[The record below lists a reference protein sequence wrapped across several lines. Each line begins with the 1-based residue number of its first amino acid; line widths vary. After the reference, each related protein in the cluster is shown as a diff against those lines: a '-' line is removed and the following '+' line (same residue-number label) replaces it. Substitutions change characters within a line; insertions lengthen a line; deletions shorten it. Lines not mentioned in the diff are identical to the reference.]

1 MTTRAQRLIQLRDQY
16 QKTSLALKRSHCSS
30 SEREVRQ
37 ALGRAE
43 VLDHFIESSVTLSA
57 DWPAA
62 RVQMLIEHLLA
73 GFAEQKKGW
82 LLNSSRERRQHSSN
96 ELSEWTVEGAILQ
109 IEEIVPRLFSLLSA
123 QWNASS
129 LQKHGRY
136 FQVFQSADFFTTL
149 RDTEEGRLRWI
160 GSERSRWYQEVALVK
175 IEVSSPTIIA
185 ALEEAY
191 RLTNHTDRSDRVN
204 ESLVWHVQ
212 RARSTSVGDIV
223 VSLLS
228 GQSWIVEGVGFRAIE
243 DVSAKTRA
251 ESSAQSI

>member
-1 MTTRAQRLIQLRDQY
+1 MTTRAQKLIQLRDQY
-16 QKTSLALKRSHCSS
+16 QQSYLALKRSHRYP
-30 SEREVRQ
+30 SEREERR

-43 VLDHFIESSVTLSA
+43 VLDRFIESSVTLSA
-57 DWPAA
+57 DWSAA
-62 RVQMLIEHLLA
+62 RVQILIEHLLA
-73 GFAEQKKGW
+73 RFAEQKKGW
-82 LLNSSRERRQHSSN
+82 LLNSIRERRQHGIN
-96 ELSEWTVEGAILQ
+96 ELGEWTAEGAILQ
-109 IEEIVPRLFSLLSA
+109 IDEIAPRLFPLLSA

-129 LQKHGRY
+129 VQKHGQY
-136 FQVFQSADFFTTL
+136 FQVFQSADLFTTL

-160 GSERSRWYQEVALVK
+160 GPERSQWYQEVALVK
-175 IEVSSPTIIA
+175 VEVSPPTIIA

-191 RLTNHTDRSDRVN
+191 RLTNHTDRSGRVN
-204 ESLVWHVQ
+204 EGMVWHVQ

-243 DVSAKTRA
+243 DVSAKTRS